1 MPVIYAIHNCTH
13 INKTSQYTH
22 LTKFH
27 KFTAQ
32 VQVGVIKRFKHI
44 FVNEHFLTL
53 TNAQQQSLQNADVVT
68 VSLLASNTQQKMQ
81 IIPLNVYLE
90 IIFKAS
96 THTFYNITTQSV
108 SVTMHCQTEHSYRVV
123 HQLTNLFT
131 HIVKDSIQSN
141 DVSPAILNRDVCDH
155 ISTAHFHDPD

>member
-1 MPVIYAIHNCTH
+1 MILNNVSVIYPIHNCTH

-32 VQVGVIKRFKHI
+32 AQAGVIKRFKHI

-68 VSLLASNTQQKMQ
+68 ASLQ
-81 IIPLNVYLE
+81 
-90 IIFKAS
+90 
-96 THTFYNITTQSV
+96 
-108 SVTMHCQTEHSYRVV
+108 HSAEDADYPNER
-123 HQLTNLFT
+123 LLR
-131 HIVKDSIQSN
+131 DYIQSIN
-141 DVSPAILNRDVCDH
+141 PYFL
-155 ISTAHFHDPD
+155 